1 MTARIAL
8 GSVVMMF
15 LLAFPANA
23 DGKGELQKHFSDVAA
38 KVKATEDPSEKRAIL
53 EESFQTM
60 LTALDMVQRSQL
72 ISKDD
77 GIALDLFKAT
87 LREKQ
92 DELAGTNGFE
102 RVPDGQLN
110 NFSDYVVQSVEQAD
124 GTITISLVA
133 VLLIVI
139 LLVLLL

>member
-8 GSVVMMF
+8 GSIVMMF
-15 LLAFPANA
+15 LLAFPATA
-23 DGKGELQKHFSDVAA
+23 GGKGELQKHFSDVAT

-53 EESFQTM
+53 EESFQAM
-60 LTALDMVQRSQL
+60 LTALDMVQRSEL

-77 GIALDLFKAT
+77 GVALDLFKAT

-110 NFSDYVVQSVEQAD
+110 NFADYVVQSVEQAD
-124 GTITISLVA
+124 GTITISVLALV
-133 VLLIVI
+133 LIVI

>member
-23 DGKGELQKHFSDVAA
+23 DGKKELQRHFSDVAT

-53 EESFQTM
+53 EETFQTM

-72 ISKDD
+72 ISKED
-77 GIALDLFKAT
+77 GVALDLFKAA

-92 DELAGTNGFE
+92 DELAGTNGFA